1 MFHDA
6 VAPEIHHLVVIVQ
19 NSRERGWVSQHT
31 NATRERVGNA
41 HTAAFRFLALGSIEV
56 PHRTEIFAI
65 AHRGPR
71 DAESTVPSVL
81 TTGWNS

>member
-19 NSRERGWVSQHT
+19 NSRERDWVVQHT

-41 HTAAFRFLALGSIEV
+41 HSAAFRFLALGPIEV
-56 PHRTEIFAI
+56 PHHTEVFAI

-71 DAESTVPSVL
+71 DAESAGFESDV
-81 TTGWNS
+81 